1 MPLQSP
7 GCLSE
12 AACNV
17 LNAADPARKVDLSEI
32 YAKDYAAGNL
42 SEIGT
47 CRPPDRPARPLRP
60 ELGRPGDM
68 KRRRIGTPEGRIA
81 FIHAIA
87 HIELNAIDLAWDMV
101 ARFTAVELPDAFYA
115 DWVGV
120 AADEARHFTLLADYL
135 QRGGAAYGDL
145 PAHGGLWEAAAQ
157 TSDDILARLALVP
170 LVLEAR
176 GLDTT
181 PAAIAK
187 LTGAGD
193 RDAAAILKTIAAEEI
208 PHVAAGVRWFEYMC
222 AARDLE
228 PKSTYQRLVRARF
241 KGALKPPFATA
252 ARSAA
257 GFDPAWYE
265 PLAKPAD

>member
-7 GCLSE
+7 KCLSE

-68 KRRRIGTPEGRIA
+68 KRRRFGTPEGRIA

-120 AADEARHFTLLADYL
+120 AADED
-135 QRGGAAYGDL
+135 QR
-145 PAHGGLWEAAAQ
+145 
-157 TSDDILARLALVP
+157 
-170 LVLEAR
+170 
-176 GLDTT
+176 
-181 PAAIAK
+181 
-187 LTGAGD
+187 
-193 RDAAAILKTIAAEEI
+193 
-208 PHVAAGVRWFEYMC
+208 
-222 AARDLE
+222 
-228 PKSTYQRLVRARF
+228 
-241 KGALKPPFATA
+241 
-252 ARSAA
+252 
-257 GFDPAWYE
+257 
-265 PLAKPAD
+265 